1 MRLSGGRVGPE
12 NQDLFG
18 PKPEP
23 CRARRLFRLPCCRGL
38 LAGLKPAAGKPVG
51 RWVRRFSL
59 VSSMAIPGYPVW
71 MRSTLGD
78 KIYLP
83 DQGWWL

>member
-23 CRARRLFRLPCCRGL
+23 CRAWRLFRLPCCRGF
-38 LAGLKPAAGKPVG
+38 LAGLRPAAGKPVG

-59 VSSMAIPGYPVW
+59 VSSMAIPPRVDEVD
-71 MRSTLGD
+71 LGN

-83 DQGWWL
+83 DQGWL